1 MNKKCRTTG
10 INKYPQINNIMK
22 IINENNIHP
31 VFDQIMTREDK
42 EQLLRQRSKV
52 IWFTGL
58 SGAGKTTLAKELEK
72 RLHQNGYLT
81 QVLDGDNIRTGINN
95 NLGFSEEDR
104 RENIRRISE
113 VSKLLIHSGVITINS
128 FISPTSEIRHM
139 AMDIIGKENFIEIHV
154 HAPLEVCEQRDVKG
168 LYKKAREGKIKN
180 FTGIDAPFEEPKN
193 ADIRVDTSKLSVVES
208 IEKIVE
214 VILPKI
220 TYWT

>member
-1 MNKKCRTTG
+1 METIDEKNL
-10 INKYPQINNIMK
+10 
-22 IINENNIHP
+22 HP

-42 EQLLRQRSKV
+42 ENLLRQRSKV

-72 RLHQNGYLT
+72 RMHRNGYLT

-104 RENIRRISE
+104 HENIRRIAE
-113 VSKLLIHSGVITINS
+113 VSKLLIYSGVITINS
-128 FISPTSEIRHM
+128 FISPTSDIRHM
-139 AMDIIGKENFIEIHV
+139 AMNIIGKENFVEIHV

-168 LYKKAREGKIKN
+168 LYKKARAGQIKN
-180 FTGIDAPFEEPKN
+180 FTGIDAPFEEPQN
-193 ADIRVDTSKLSVVES
+193 PDIKVDTSVLTIEQS

>member
-1 MNKKCRTTG
+1 M
-10 INKYPQINNIMK
+10 IND
-22 IINENNIHP
+22 NNIHP

-95 NLGFSEEDR
+95 NLGFSEVDR
-104 RENIRRISE
+104 HENIRRIAE
-113 VSKLLIHSGVITINS
+113 VSKLLIYSGVITINS
-128 FISPTSEIRHM
+128 FISPTSDIRHM
-139 AMDIIGKENFIEIHV
+139 AMGIIGKENFIEIHV
-154 HAPLEVCEQRDVKG
+154 HAPLEVCEKRDVKG
-168 LYKKAREGKIKN
+168 LYKKARAGEIKN

-193 ADIRVDTSKLSVVES
+193 ADLKLDTSKLSVEDS
-208 IEKIVE
+208 IEKIVH
-214 VILPKI
+214 VVLPKI
-220 TYWT
+220 AYWT